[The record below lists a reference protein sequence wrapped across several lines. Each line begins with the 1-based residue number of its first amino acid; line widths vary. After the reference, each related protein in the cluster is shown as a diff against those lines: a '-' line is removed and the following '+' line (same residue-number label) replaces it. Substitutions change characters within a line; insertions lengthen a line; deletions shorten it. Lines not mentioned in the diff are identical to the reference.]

1 MALQE
6 LSYVHFY
13 QSNWQRNSPS
23 KGRFVHNEEA
33 EILLQCFVGQKSVSS
48 AVTMMLLKMACS
60 VGLEQIEWLMKFS
73 FANTLVPV
81 DECVCYYS

>member
-1 MALQE
+1 
-6 LSYVHFY
+6 
-13 QSNWQRNSPS
+13 
-23 KGRFVHNEEA
+23 
-33 EILLQCFVGQKSVSS
+33 
-48 AVTMMLLKMACS
+48 MLLKMACS